1 MHIVNYQTLTGAD
14 ILKRFLH
21 TAVSILLIAVF
32 LFTLS
37 ACGAKGTRQ
46 LYGTW
51 HSITSDSGTSVTFK
65 SSGAVILS
73 VGNFSLSGKYTA
85 ENGVIIMNLTDDEG
99 DMYQMTMNYY
109 IDDKKLYLENENGD
123 IETFSK

>member
-1 MHIVNYQTLTGAD
+1 MKKTLC
-14 ILKRFLH
+14 
-21 TAVSILLIAVF
+21 TAVSVLLIAVC

-37 ACGAKGTRQ
+37 ACGAKSSRE

-51 HSITSDSGTSVTFK
+51 NSITSDSGTSVTFK

-73 VGNFSLSGKYTA
+73 VGNYSISGQYSVDG
-85 ENGVIIMNLTDDEG
+85 GVIIMNLTDDEG

-109 IDDKKLYLENENGD
+109 IDEKKLYLENENGD

>member
-1 MHIVNYQTLTGAD
+1 MKKTLC
-14 ILKRFLH
+14 
-21 TAVSILLIAVF
+21 TAVSVLLIAVC

-37 ACGAKGTRQ
+37 ACGAKGTRE

-65 SSGAVILS
+65 SSGTVILTVGTFS
-73 VGNFSLSGKYTA
+73 VSGRYSA
-85 ENGVIIMNLTDDEG
+85 ENGVIIMNLSDDEG
-99 DMYQMTMNYY
+99 DMYQITMNYY
-109 IDDKKLYLENENGD
+109 IDEKKLYLENENGD